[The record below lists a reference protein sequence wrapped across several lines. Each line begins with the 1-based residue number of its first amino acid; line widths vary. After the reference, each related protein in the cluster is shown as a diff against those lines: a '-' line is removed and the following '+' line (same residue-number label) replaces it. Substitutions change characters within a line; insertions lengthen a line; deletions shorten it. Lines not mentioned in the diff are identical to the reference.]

1 MNPYGL
7 PEQRKPELV
16 PDFLSRLVPLPN
28 DIAVFDADGTLWTD
42 DVADDFTKWM
52 IANRHISGERWD
64 EYLRIY
70 RDDAPTGCQYLLSLY
85 SGMTERA
92 LHEKIAYYWTEDANR
107 NWIPEV
113 VESLYALADVG
124 FPIWVVSGSPTE
136 FLQPLLQMLP
146 VARILGMDFEFGS
159 DHKVTGKHTGIS
171 CAGLGKAEKLKALG
185 EGLNVRVCAGNGS
198 LDGAMMELA
207 EVAWSVFPNPEFEA
221 YSRGRGWP
229 VMPRPDWF
237 VEETKFVVEE

>member
-1 MNPYGL
+1 
-7 PEQRKPELV
+7 
-16 PDFLSRLVPLPN
+16 
-28 DIAVFDADGTLWTD
+28 
-42 DVADDFTKWM
+42 
-52 IANRHISGERWD
+52 
-64 EYLRIY
+64 
-70 RDDAPTGCQYLLSLY
+70 
-85 SGMTERA
+85 
-92 LHEKIAYYWTEDANR
+92 
-107 NWIPEV
+107 